1 MDMSSKAMSD
11 NTLTRLRDPARLA
24 IVVVTYNSAEVIGG
38 LLDSLPLGLA
48 GLPDTEIVVVDNNSR
63 DASVDIAA
71 SHAVDVRVI
80 QTGRNAGYA
89 AAINAATASIDDDRH
104 LLILNPDIRLQ
115 PHCALT
121 LVNRLQDPSVGLVVP
136 QLLHED
142 ESLSHSLRREPSLIT
157 AWSDSLLGTGLAGRL
172 GFGEIVKDENLYR
185 AGGTVDWASG
195 AALAI
200 SAGTRKTV
208 GAWDE
213 TFFLYSEEVD
223 YMERVRRS
231 GLKVIYEPA
240 ARAIH
245 IGGEYHANTGLSALM
260 TSNRIHYYRRH
271 HGAAATFLF
280 RLGII
285 TGGVMRFGLG
295 PGHRAALSAALRPYI
310 EYRAALQR

>member
-1 MDMSSKAMSD
+1 MDTSSKAMND
-11 NTLTRLRDPARLA
+11 NTLARLHERTRLA

-48 GLPDTEIVVVDNNSR
+48 GLADTEIVVVDNNSR

-71 SHAVDVRVI
+71 SHPVGVRVI

-89 AAINAATASIDDDRH
+89 AAINAAAATIDGERH
-104 LLILNPDIRLQ
+104 LLILNPDIRLR
-115 PHCALT
+115 PDCALA
-121 LVNRLQDPSVGLVVP
+121 LVDRLRDPAVGLVVP

-142 ESLSHSLRREPSLIT
+142 GSTAHSLRKEPSVIT
-157 AWSDSLLGTGLAGRL
+157 AWSDSLLGTSLAGRL
-172 GFGEIVKDENLYR
+172 GVGEIVKDEGLYR
-185 AGGTVDWASG
+185 GGGTIEWASG

-200 SAGTRKTV
+200 SAATRKAV
-208 GAWDE
+208 GVWDE

-223 YMERVRRS
+223 YMERVRRC
-231 GLKVIYEPA
+231 GLKVVYEPA
-240 ARAIH
+240 ARAVH
-245 IGGEYHANTGLSALM
+245 IGGEYHENTGLSALM
-260 TSNRIHYYRRH
+260 TSNRIHYYERH

-285 TGGVMRFGLG
+285 TGEVMRFGLG
-295 PGHRAALSAALRPYI
+295 PGHRAALSAALRPYL